1 MSESS
6 VVRLLRDARRGL
18 TVTRRLA
25 KASHRRPWGE
35 ESSSWRNWAF
45 PLYILPFAVA
55 TLLSAAQGYTPW
67 LTAIPISLGITLV
80 SILLLARLARR
91 VERDYPDA

>member
-1 MSESS
+1 MSGIS

-18 TVTRRLA
+18 TVTRRLI
-25 KASHRRPWGE
+25 KAADERPWGR
-35 ESSSWRNWAF
+35 ESSNWRSWAF

-55 TLLSAAQGYTPW
+55 SLLSAAQGYTSW
-67 LTAIPISLGITLV
+67 LSAIPISLGIILV
-80 SILLLARLARR
+80 SVLLLARLARR